1 MVSVRLAAG
10 AAIVGCAA
18 LWAVPAAAQVFRIV
32 GPDGKVTF
40 SDRPPPDGKAS
51 LANTVDM
58 PAAAGTGTASLPVAL
73 RSVTSRFPFTLYTT
87 TDCAP
92 CNSARTYL
100 TLRGVPFAERTITT
114 EADIEALSKLAGSAR
129 VPFATLGGQH
139 LSGFSESEWGQYLDA
154 AGYPKTS
161 QLPPSF
167 RNAPAAPLVAVQVRP
182 AAPAP
187 AAEEPPPA
195 RAELPTQ
202 SPANAPANPAGIR
215 F

>member
-40 SDRPPPDGKAS
+40 SDRPPPDGKATV
-51 LANTVDM
+51 ANTVEM
-58 PAAAGTGTASLPVAL
+58 PAPAGSGTASLPLAL
-73 RSVTSRFPFTLYTT
+73 RNVASRFPVTLYTS

-92 CNSARTYL
+92 CNTARTFL
-100 TLRGVPFAERTITT
+100 SLRGVPYAERTVTT
-114 EADIEALSKLAGSAR
+114 DADIDALNKLSGSSR

-139 LSGFSESEWGQYLDA
+139 LSGFSEAEWGQYLDA
-154 AGYPKTS
+154 AGYPKVS
-161 QLPPSF
+161 QLPPSY
-167 RNAPAAPLVAVQVRP
+167 RNAPPAPLVAVQVRP
-182 AAPAP
+182 AAPADQ
-187 AAEEPPPA
+187 PPPA
-195 RAELPTQ
+195 RVEFPAAR
-202 SPANAPANPAGIR
+202 SPDAPANPAGIR